1 MAFIF
6 PEDKADFTAPNGVT
20 YAWDGTK
27 WVTKT
32 FKADESALADYVKTD
47 DFEKDQKRQDDA
59 LKADQ
64 ERQDEAFAQDQDA
77 QDQLIADNRRS
88 IEELEVTKG
97 PVARYTCKGTSFN
110 VASRNGDLYV
120 SDATAANVT
129 AISFAPFDLNG
140 NPTRPVSAGDIV
152 EFVESANLK
161 SVGQVSRFRVVSGDD
176 PSALTV
182 TYLNGTNNF
191 MVDET
196 EEVYI
201 YPQNEET
208 ASKEYVDSN
217 FLPLTGGTLTGQ
229 LNTDS
234 LIKSTRNTGYGLQLK
249 PDNGDAISWLHTNG
263 TFHFGGKGTIDGDL
277 DIEAQSDSGVRI
289 LGSLKVKQTG
299 STISQSN
306 CFEAFGDRVNYY
318 GSTSSDENIAT
329 VGHVKTAVASVDVD
343 LSGYV
348 EGRFKITKTNGNYYI
363 EDK

>member
-1 MAFIF
+1 MAS
-6 PEDKADFTAPNGVT
+6 PTAGMGSSGAQRLSKLTNQPWRT
-20 YAWDGTK
+20 TSRLL
-27 WVTKT
+27 T
-32 FKADESALADYVKTD
+32 FE
-47 DFEKDQKRQDDA
+47 
-59 LKADQ
+59 ADQ
-64 ERQDEAFAQDQDA
+64 ERQDDAFDPLTKLHKTNSLLRTAA
-77 QDQLIADNRRS
+77 ALKSWRS
-88 IEELEVTKG
+88 PKAKVS
-97 PVARYTCKGTSFN
+97 RYTCKGTSFN

-161 SVGQVSRFRVVSGDD
+161 SVGQVSRFRIVSGDD

-191 MVDET
+191 AVDET

-217 FLPLTGGTLTGQ
+217 FLPLTGGSLTGQ

-249 PDNGDAISWLHTNG
+249 PDNGDC
-263 TFHFGGKGTIDGDL
+263 HFLAAHQRDVPFRRQGD
-277 DIEAQSDSGVRI
+277 DSR
-289 LGSLKVKQTG
+289 
-299 STISQSN
+299 
-306 CFEAFGDRVNYY
+306 
-318 GSTSSDENIAT
+318 
-329 VGHVKTAVASVDVD
+329 
-343 LSGYV
+343 
-348 EGRFKITKTNGNYYI
+348 
-363 EDK
+363 